1 MKQHNVDITKSD
13 LVELLDNATNTRRF
27 QFEGS

>member
-1 MKQHNVDITKSD
+1 MKQHNVNITKSD
-13 LVELLDNATNTRRF
+13 LVELLDNVTNTRRF